1 MSFRPERIC
10 GRKLGSTPLISASEL
25 SWSRRPQTL
34 QRSRSDAASIVG
46 PRCRGAASMTIRVG
60 SCGSLE
66 SRLRSVRR
74 VSHGQGRLHPIAID
88 RRTRYQEDE
97 TSFGPA
103 MMLSPGQQTCS
114 CVYALV
120 RLCHGG
126 PRPSGPCTLQASRAR
141 SSSDPT
147 DRKWSLSLD
156 PPPWKTNGQL
166 IYHLGKMED
175 GVKPGRQRGSI
186 LPLP

>member
-147 DRKWSLSLD
+147 YVQVIRTIILLLNLVRSLRRPIS
-156 PPPWKTNGQL
+156 W
-166 IYHLGKMED
+166 
-175 GVKPGRQRGSI
+175 
-186 LPLP
+186 